1 MFTIFKKKIFS
12 HENTLIVQGFSHF
25 WVDTSRKLN
34 CKMNRNCKIQIQ
46 NELFMV
52 VNICIHIDFIPL
64 KFDI

>member
-1 MFTIFKKKIFS
+1 MLTIFKKKIFS
-12 HENTLIVQGFSHF
+12 HENTSK
-25 WVDTSRKLN
+25 KLN

>member
-1 MFTIFKKKIFS
+1 
-12 HENTLIVQGFSHF
+12 
-25 WVDTSRKLN
+25 
-34 CKMNRNCKIQIQ
+34 MNRNCKIQIQ